1 MVLKAFKRK
10 LAGIYRRSIIEPQLL
25 SALEREKLLE
35 RDWYLQ
41 ENPDVAASKVS
52 ADLHFIRFGILEG
65 RLPNRYFDA
74 KNVAEQIENSSPNL
88 ARLLRENLGSFPSSY
103 RNVTLNDHSHFS
115 IYEQLQY
122 PKVDVVRAINE
133 RYINVHVSI
142 IVPVYNAFI
151 ETRKC
156 LESILRAETPNT
168 SVFVINDA
176 SSEAGFERLA
186 NEYES
191 DKFIFLE
198 NTQNLGFSG
207 TINKGINYARN
218 LRPDSDILILNSD
231 TIVSRWW
238 LKELKLVAM
247 SSDEVGTVTAVSN
260 AAGPFSVHTFS
271 SPPSLSEINVV
282 ADLLRE
288 NAPLV
293 SPPLP
298 TGHGFCM
305 YIKGELIDDIGVF
318 DSHSFP
324 KGYGEENDFC
334 MRAVKKGWKNT
345 FAARSF
351 VYHKQNASFK
361 EQKTKLISAGRAK
374 VDSLHPEYSELLD
387 RTFNVNAYK
396 SFTSYLDSVIQVNA
410 TTSQPLP
417 KILYVISTESGGTPQ
432 TNLDLMKQVS
442 EKYEC
447 YLLVSNSKTVKLFVL
462 QENNLKLI
470 QLHELH
476 EKIHPSTHVSAEYDA
491 VVSNWIGVLNISLL
505 HIRHI
510 GWHSF
515 GLIEYSHNYGTPIV
529 FSFHDFYT
537 VCPTVKLLDGDKQY
551 CGGVCSKTNNPCVP
565 ELWPAKQ
572 LSNLNDFEVYTW
584 QRRFRK
590 YLSYISSFVTTS
602 ESTKEVL
609 SNVYPMISPD
619 TFHVIPHGRDFIE
632 FTQLAKYP
640 EKNKKFRLVCPGNI
654 NIAKGLAFINELAE
668 VASDILEIHIVGKV
682 SNEVRLSSKLILH
695 GEYERDQLKDIIA
708 NIEPSFGGVFS
719 IWPETWCHTV
729 TELLSCGVPL
739 FTFGM
744 GAIEE
749 RVRRGNFGWILRS
762 NKPIDLASKLSDT
775 SFSTEWEDKVFNVLK
790 WQNGE
795 GLTLTSHNMASQYL
809 NIYKNLI

>member
-74 KNVAEQIENSSPNL
+74 KNVAEQIENSSPKL
-88 ARLLRENLGSFPSSY
+88 ARLLRDNLGSFPSSY
-103 RNVTLNDHSHFS
+103 RNVTLDDLSHFS

-133 RYINVHVSI
+133 RYLNVHVSI
-142 IVPVYNAFI
+142 IVPVYNAFL

-156 LESILRAETPNT
+156 LESILLAETPNT

-186 NEYES
+186 SEYES

-198 NTQNLGFSG
+198 NAQNLGFSG

-238 LKELKLVAM
+238 LKELKLVAK

-282 ADLLRE
+282 ADVLRE

-361 EQKTKLISAGRAK
+361 EQKAKLISTGRAK

-387 RTFNVNAYK
+387 RTLNANAYK
-396 SFTSYLDSVIQVNA
+396 SFRSYLESVTQINA

-417 KILYVISTESGGTPQ
+417 KILYVISTETGGTPQ

-462 QENNLKLI
+462 EENNLKLI

-476 EKIHPSTHVSAEYDA
+476 EKIHPSTHVSAEYDV

-515 GLIEYSHNYGTPIV
+515 GLIEYSRNYGTPIV

-590 YLSYISSFVTTS
+590 YLCYISSFVTTS

-632 FTQLAKYP
+632 FSQLAKYP

-654 NIAKGLAFINELAE
+654 NVAKGLAFINELAE

-749 RVRRGNFGWILRS
+749 RVRSGNFGWILRS

-775 SFSTEWEDKVFNVLK
+775 SFSMEWEDKVFNVLK

-795 GLTLTSHNMASQYL
+795 GLTLTSHYMASQYL